1 MIYADMIAQTGEDVT
16 VNLGGQL
23 VEDFNEFDRLYVY
36 HGNDW
41 GGSLNLYG
49 GCEKFPYAFN
59 TRNFSKFKG
68 EVFSLAI
75 DFPDYYN
82 ILGDKLEKTKARSL
96 PLAAELYDVD
106 LENMLS
112 MQKRAKTLKY
122 PNITSKIVIGDSHSI
137 CMYRAGWTINSV
149 PYKTLHGALSTGLD
163 TFIMDPYTDKS
174 QVTDVEIYFGNIDV
188 RHHLCRQPDRDLAVN
203 EICERYYTAA
213 RELYDRYPNLKS
225 VGVYEPL
232 PIENES
238 RVIPTTGWYE
248 KKPFFGSWA
257 ERNEIRNKF
266 IDKMKELCY
275 DDRVKLI
282 EWTGYLFNS
291 KGELDLKKMEYK
303 KSVHLSRAAYPYWT
317 GIDYHEKIFEIQKS
331 RAASRAAKKR
341 EANSLES
348 FF

>member
-1 MIYADMIAQTGEDVT
+1 MIAQTGEDVT

-23 VEDFNEFDRLYVY
+23 VEDFKQFDRLNVY

-41 GGSLNLYG
+41 GNSLNLYG

-68 EVFSLAI
+68 EVFSLCI
-75 DFPDYYN
+75 DFPDYHEL
-82 ILGDKLEKTKARSL
+82 LGKKLEQSKSRSL
-96 PLAAELYDVD
+96 PLAEGFEDVD
-106 LENMLS
+106 LDNMLD

-122 PNITSKIVIGDSHSI
+122 PNVTPKIVIGDSHSI
-137 CMYRAGWTINSV
+137 CMYRPGWMVNSV
-149 PYKTLHGALSTGLD
+149 PYKTLHGALSMGLD
-163 TFIMDPYTDKS
+163 EFIMDPYTDPT
-174 QVTDVEIYFGNIDV
+174 QVTDVEIYFGNIDI
-188 RHHLCRQPDRDLAVN
+188 RHHLCRQPDRNLAVK
-203 EICERYYTAA
+203 EICNKYYETA
-213 RELYDRYPNLKS
+213 RGLYDRYPNLKS

-266 IDKMKELCY
+266 IDTMRQLCY
-275 DDRVKLI
+275 DDKVKLI
-282 EWTGYLFNS
+282 EWTSYLFNGV
-291 KGELDLKKMEYK
+291 GELDLKKMEYK

-317 GIDYHEKIFEIQKS
+317 GIEYHEKIFEIQKARS
-331 RAASRAAKKR
+331 AARAAKKR